1 MKTTRTNQ
9 IEPPKFRK
17 AVHILMYLAK
27 DGAFQSS
34 ATIAC
39 SVQSHATFLRR
50 ILALLANAG
59 IVETREGREGG
70 YGLKASADQITL
82 AEVYMAVRGEEH
94 ECTAVDAPSEQTER
108 LDAAMD
114 ELMQEADKRML
125 AFLQGYTLADLMET
139 LTQK

>member
-1 MKTTRTNQ
+1 MKTNRTYQ

-17 AVHILMYLAK
+17 AVHILIYLAK

-70 YGLKASADQITL
+70 YGLKTSPDRISL

-94 ECTAVDAPSEQTER
+94 DCAAAEAACEQTEM
-108 LDAAMD
+108 LDSAMD
-114 ELMQEADKRML
+114 EIMLEADKRMQE
-125 AFLQGYTLADLMET
+125 FLQGYTLADLMET
-139 LTQK
+139 LTPK

>member
-1 MKTTRTNQ
+1 MKTSRTHQ

-17 AVHILMYLAK
+17 AVHILIYLAK

-39 SVQSHATFLRR
+39 SVHSHATFLRR
-50 ILALLANAG
+50 ILALLAAAG

-70 YGLKASADQITL
+70 YGLKAPADQISL
-82 AEVYMAVRGEEH
+82 AEVYMAVRGEEQ
-94 ECTAVDAPSEQTER
+94 ECAAADASCELNEKLNASVDEI
-108 LDAAMD
+108 
-114 ELMQEADKRML
+114 MQEADKRML

-139 LTQK
+139 LTQE